1 MMMLSMCK
9 KIVCFDLDDTLY
21 KEIDFLKSAYHEIAT
36 SVGHPELLP
45 HMLQWYKDGDN
56 VFQKLNQYLNKE
68 TPISEYLKMYRNHYP
83 TISLSDGVEDVLNE
97 LKYRETIL
105 GIITDG
111 RSISQRN
118 KIKTLG
124 LERWIEEKDIIISEE
139 FGSDKTNER
148 NFRHFVELYT
158 GGSFTYVGDNPQK
171 DFVVPNRLGWQTV
184 MLKDDGRNIHQQ
196 GNVPNEF
203 RPQTVICDFRE
214 LLDRIKD

>member
-45 HMLQWYKDGDN
+45 HMLQWYKVGDN
-56 VFQKLNQYLNKE
+56 VFQKLNKYLNKE
-68 TPISEYLKMYRNHYP
+68 TPISEYLEMYRNHYP
-83 TISLSDGVEDVLNE
+83 TISLFDGVEDVLNE

-111 RSISQRN
+111 RRISQRN
-118 KIKTLG
+118 KIKALG
-124 LERWIEEKDIIISEE
+124 LERWIEEKNIIISEE

-148 NFRHFVELYT
+148 NFRHFVELYPE
-158 GGSFTYVGDNPQK
+158 GLFSYVGDNPQK

-196 GNVPNEF
+196 GNVPMEYLPKVTISEF
-203 RPQTVICDFRE
+203 SE
-214 LLDRIKD
+214 LMDYIK

>member
-21 KEIDFLKSAYHEIAT
+21 KEIDFLKSAYHEIAS

-45 HMLQWYKDGDN
+45 HMLQWYKVGDN
-56 VFQKLNQYLNKE
+56 VFQKLNKYLNKE
-68 TPISEYLKMYRNHYP
+68 TPISEYLEMYRNHYP

-97 LKYRETIL
+97 LRYRESIL

-118 KIKTLG
+118 KIKALG
-124 LERWIEEKDIIISEE
+124 LERWIEDKNIIISEE

-158 GGSFTYVGDNPQK
+158 GSSFTYVGDNPQK

-184 MLKDDGRNIHQQ
+184 MLKDDGRNIHHQ
-196 GNVPNEF
+196 GYVQKEF
-203 RPQTVICDFRE
+203 LPQAVIYDMRE
-214 LLDRIKD
+214 LLD

>member
-21 KEIDFLKSAYHEIAT
+21 KEIDFLESAYHEIAT

-45 HMLQWYKDGDN
+45 HMLQWYKVGDN
-56 VFQKLNQYLNKE
+56 VFQKLNKYLNKE
-68 TPISEYLKMYRNHYP
+68 TPISEYLEMYRNHYP

-118 KIKTLG
+118 KIKALG
-124 LERWIEEKDIIISEE
+124 LERWIEDKNIIISEE

-148 NFRHFVELYT
+148 NFRHFAELNP
-158 GGSFTYVGDNPQK
+158 GCSFTYVGDNPQK
-171 DFVVPNRLGWQTV
+171 DFVVPNRLGWQTI

-196 GNVPNEF
+196 GIVPKEYL
-203 RPQTVICDFRE
+203 PQTVICDFRE

>member
-45 HMLQWYKDGDN
+45 HMLQWYKAGDN
-56 VFQKLNQYLNKE
+56 VFQKLNKYLNKG
-68 TPISEYLKMYRNHYP
+68 TPISEYLEMYRNHYP

-111 RSISQRN
+111 RSNSQRN
-118 KIKTLG
+118 KIKALG
-124 LERWIEEKDIIISEE
+124 LERWIEEKNIIISEE
-139 FGSDKTNER
+139 FGSEKTDEK
-148 NFRHFVELYT
+148 NFRHFVELYP

-196 GNVPNEF
+196 GNVPKEF
-203 RPQTVICDFRE
+203 LSQTVICDMKE
-214 LLDRIKD
+214 LLDAV